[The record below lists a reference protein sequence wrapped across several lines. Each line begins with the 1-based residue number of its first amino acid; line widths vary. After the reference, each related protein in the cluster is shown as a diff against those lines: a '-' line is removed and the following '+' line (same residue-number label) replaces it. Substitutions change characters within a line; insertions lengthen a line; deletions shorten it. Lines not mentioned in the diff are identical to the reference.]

1 MKFYLSTCLLLLMLC
16 AYQETTIGQ
25 ETSPM
30 AKFLVKSDFALRQL
44 NKNFCWFHPRAAAM
58 PGFGQNGN
66 PAVIMTIQKLL
77 MADDF
82 YSGMYFMRTN
92 DLGKSWT
99 GPVEIPELSWEYEVD
114 STIVSVT
121 DVTPGWHNST
131 GKLIAIGIMVRY
143 TKKGKQLLD
152 KSRSHDAVYT
162 VFDPKTEKWT
172 PWKILAKVPE
182 PNSKF
187 YFVNP
192 GNVQWLVKPDG
203 NILLPIYFSGA
214 GSGESSD
221 QSVTVL
227 ECSFDGAEMA
237 YVRHGNEMSVQ
248 GGRGLVEPSLTMFK
262 NRYYLTLRNDFRAYV
277 TTSNDGL
284 NYLPI
289 KEWTFNDG
297 QELGSFNTQAHWLS
311 HSKGLFLTYTRR
323 DASNGHITRNR
334 APMFIAEVD
343 PEKINVLRS
352 TERILIPERGV
363 MLGNFGAAPITKDE
377 SWVTD
382 AEYIYGDK
390 PNPRGAD
397 GTVWTSRVLWSKKNK
412 LVKY

>member
-1 MKFYLSTCLLLLMLC
+1 MKFFLLYSVLAVMLC
-16 AYQETTIGQ
+16 SLPKATIGQ
-25 ETSPM
+25 DISPKP
-30 AKFLVKSDFALRQL
+30 KFQVKSDFALRQL
-44 NKNFCWFHPRAAAM
+44 NKNFCWFHPRVAAM
-58 PGFGQNGN
+58 PGFGKNGK
-66 PAVIMTIQKLL
+66 PAVIMTIQKHL
-77 MADDF
+77 MIDDF
-82 YSGMYFMRTN
+82 YSGMYYMRTD
-92 DLGKSWT
+92 DLGKTWK
-99 GPVEIPELSWEYEVD
+99 GPIEIPELSWEYEAD

-162 VFDPKTEKWT
+162 IFDPKMNKWT
-172 PWKILAKVPE
+172 PWKVLAEIPE
-182 PNSKF
+182 ASSKF

-203 NILLPIYFSGA
+203 NILLPIYFSGS

-227 ECSFDGAEMA
+227 ECSFDGNDMA
-237 YVRHGNEMSVQ
+237 YIRHGNEMTIK
-248 GGRGLVEPSLTMFK
+248 GGRGFVEPSLAIFNNK
-262 NRYYLTLRNDFRAYV
+262 YYLTLRNDFRGYV
-277 TTSNDGL
+277 TTSDDGL
-284 NYLPI
+284 NFTAI

-297 QELGSFNTQAHWLS
+297 QELGSYNTQAHWLS
-311 HSKGLFLTYTRR
+311 HSNGLFLTYTRR
-323 DASNGHITRNR
+323 DTSNGHIPRNR

-343 PEKINVLRS
+343 PEKLNIIRS

-382 AEYIYGDK
+382 AEFIYGDK
-390 PNPRGAD
+390 PHPRGAD
-397 GTVWTSRVLWSKKNK
+397 GTVWAARVIWSKKNK
-412 LVKY
+412 WVK